1 MITLTEYNST
11 SPVRAPDVLLS
22 TTELNGSYSF
32 IRDPFQDNTSCVIKW
47 PDSNQSYIEI
57 DPFETCSTG
66 CTPNETLYHS
76 VLFIA
81 LFIIPFMALRNCN

>member
-1 MITLTEYNST
+1 MITFSTNSCKWD
-11 SPVRAPDVLLS
+11 PV
-22 TTELNGSYSF
+22 
-32 IRDPFQDNTSCVIKW
+32 QDNTSCVIKW

-81 LFIIPFMALRNCN
+81 LFIIPFMALRNGCHSMAIESPFVYSAIGW